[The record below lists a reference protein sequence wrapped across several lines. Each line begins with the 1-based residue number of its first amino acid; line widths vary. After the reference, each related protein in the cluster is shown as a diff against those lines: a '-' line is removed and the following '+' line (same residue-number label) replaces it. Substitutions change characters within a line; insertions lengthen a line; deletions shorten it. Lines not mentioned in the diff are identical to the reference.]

1 MNRGNMDE
9 TTEEK
14 YKRLGIEPTRE
25 FVSKC
30 REDLFFF
37 AKEILGY
44 EKMTLRT
51 HQDICTFTKPLLG
64 YRARYRQKKGYD
76 DEFDRKK
83 NRVLILMP
91 RGTFKSSVVTISFAL
106 QYILNEPNARI
117 LIDSETHSKAKA
129 FLREIIGHLEQTE
142 KFRELFKLLF
152 NKYPD
157 ESKRSLLWT
166 DSAIVLP
173 CRFTPKKEPTISVGG
188 VDTTKTGMHYDL
200 IIADDLHSDVNTQN
214 LEQIEKVKDHYKL
227 YNSLLDPGKPLIVI
241 GTRWH
246 YNDTYQHILDY
257 EREDYNTLIRQAYNP
272 DGSLFFP
279 EVLTKKELD
288 NLKRR
293 LGSYIFSCQYMNSPV
308 DDETAIFRR
317 SWIKYVTE
325 EEIRG
330 RPINWYLMVDPSYE
344 GKDSDYAAFV
354 VAGMDFMQQIY
365 VKHVTRAKMTYGEI
379 IQHIFSLYHKY
390 NPKRISL
397 ETLASAKS
405 IQYELT
411 NEQRNRGLWLPILEI
426 KHRSRSK
433 EERVR
438 GLAPAYE
445 FGRVFH
451 LQEADTSELE
461 YEMLHFPKAKH
472 DDVIDALADI
482 YELATPPS
490 RDQAQRAE
498 RKRKFKV
505 FDKPRSPLTG
515 I

>member
-1 MNRGNMDE
+1 MDR
-9 TTEEK
+9 EELEAK
-14 YKRLGIEPTRE
+14 MIELGMEPTLE
-25 FVSKC
+25 YVNKC

-44 EKMTLRT
+44 DKMTLRT
-51 HQDICTFTKPLLG
+51 HQDVCTFTKPLLG
-64 YRARYRQKKGYD
+64 YRARYRRKKGYE
-76 DEFDRKK
+76 DEFDNKK

-91 RGTFKSSVVTISFAL
+91 RGTFKSSVVTIGFSL
-106 QYILNEPNARI
+106 QYVLNEPNARI

-129 FLREIIGHLEQTE
+129 FLMELKGHLEINE
-142 KFRELFKLLF
+142 KFRLLYAFMF

-157 ESKRSLLWT
+157 EDKRKTLWT
-166 DSAIVLP
+166 DSAIVLS
-173 CRFTPKKEPTISVGG
+173 CRFTPKKEPTFSVGG

-214 LEQIEKVKDHYKL
+214 MDQIEKVKDHYKL

-257 EREDYNTLIRQAYNP
+257 EREDYNILIRQAENP

-279 EVLTKKELD
+279 EVLTAKELEKF
-288 NLKRR
+288 KRR
-293 LGSYIFSCQYMNSPV
+293 LGTYLFSCQYQNNPV
-308 DDETAIFRR
+308 DDDTAIFRR
-317 SWIKYVTE
+317 SWIKTIKE
-325 EEIRG
+325 DEIKG
-330 RPINWYLMVDPSYE
+330 RPINWYLMVDPSYA
-344 GKDSDYAAFV
+344 GDSSDYAAFV
-354 VAGMDFMQQIY
+354 VAGMDYMQQIY
-365 VKHVTRAKMTYGEI
+365 VRHVTRAKMTYGEVI
-379 IQHIFSLYHKY
+379 SHIFDLYHRY
-390 NPKRISL
+390 DPKKITL

-405 IQYELT
+405 IQYELS
-411 NEQRNRGLWLPILEI
+411 NEQRNRGLWLPIMEI
-426 KHRSRSK
+426 KHRSKTK

-451 LQEADTSELE
+451 IEEADTSDLE

-482 YELATPPS
+482 YEVATPPS
-490 RDQAQRAE
+490 KNQAQRAE
-498 RKRKFKV
+498 KRKQFQV
-505 FDKPRSPLTG
+505 FDKPRSPVTG